1 MGSMSLC
8 RASLPVIVLLVLAT
22 TGCEEK
28 KPARTAPPA
37 AAQAPT
43 IAEAP
48 APPQPEKPP
57 EPKPDPVAKLLAQA
71 ENEYA
76 AGQANY
82 KAGHLEAAKA
92 NFDRAVDLLMQGPV
106 DINSDE
112 RVRATFDKI
121 VDEIHKLE
129 IAAFQQGDGFA
140 EQRAEPAPIDEASEM
155 TFPADP
161 ETTAKAVQELRET
174 RSDIP
179 LVINEYVAGY
189 INFFTNTTKGRNTV
203 ISAWKRGGRYKDMII
218 RIMAEEG
225 VPQDL
230 FHLAQ
235 AESGFKP
242 TAVSRAA
249 ARGMWQF
256 MHYTAPIYGLKRNWW
271 VDERQDPEKATR
283 AAARHLKD
291 LYNQFGDWWLAMAA
305 YNSGAGN
312 VQRGVQRTGYADF
325 WELYKR
331 NVLPNETKNYVP
343 IIIAMTIVAKNAAQY
358 GFTDIDTEPPLEA
371 DVVTTDY
378 ALDLRL
384 VAEAIDVPVETL
396 AELNPALLRM
406 MTPRDTEYEL
416 KLPAGAKEKFE
427 SAIGAIPR
435 DKRVAWRYHK
445 VIAGDTLAAIARKYR
460 TTTRA
465 IAEANNLEDEDISA
479 GGKLIIPMSSNQ
491 STSIAAGAY
500 SRKPTRYKVRKG
512 DTVLSIADD
521 FGVPADKLRKWNRI
535 KGSSLRAGRTLVIY
549 KPLAPGTSEP
559 KSPSKSAKAKR
570 PTKTSSGSSQLAKR
584 SGKNN

>member
-1 MGSMSLC
+1 MGDVQYGHRPFFCMRRRYHSP
-8 RASLPVIVLLVLAT
+8 LPDRVLSANYYSPTHVQVRKMDGMTLRLAVVPACLGIVLAV

-28 KPARTAPPA
+28 KPVKATPPK
-37 AAQAPT
+37 AAQAPA
-43 IAEAP
+43 IVAPP
-48 APPQPEKPP
+48 APPPP
-57 EPKPDPVAKLLAQA
+57 VKATEPARVDPVQVLLDQAQH
-71 ENEYA
+71 EYE

-92 NFDRAVDLLMQGPV
+92 NFDRAVSMMMQSPL
-106 DINSDE
+106 DIRSDE
-112 RVRATFDKI
+112 RLRATFDKI
-121 VDEIHKLE
+121 VDGINALE
-129 IAAFQQGDGFA
+129 IAAFQQGDGFT
-140 EQRAEPAPIDEASEM
+140 EQQSERAPIDEANET

-161 ETTAKAVQELRET
+161 ETTAKAERELRDT

-203 ISAWKRGGRYKDMII
+203 IGAWQRGGRYKEMIL
-218 RIMAEEG
+218 RILEEEG
-225 VPQDL
+225 VPRDL

-256 MHYTAPIYGLKRNWW
+256 MHYTAPLYGLQRNWW

-291 LYNQFGDWWLAMAA
+291 LYNQFGDWLLAMAA

-358 GFTDIDTEPPLEA
+358 GFTDIATEPPVPM
-371 DVVTTDY
+371 DVVKTDY

-384 VAEAIDVPVETL
+384 AAEAIDVPVETL
-396 AELNPALLRM
+396 AELNPSLLRM
-406 MTPRDTEYEL
+406 MTPRDQEYSL
-416 KLPAGAKEKFE
+416 KLPAGTAEKFT
-427 SAIGAIPR
+427 SAIAAIPR
-435 DKRVAWRYHK
+435 D
-445 VIAGDTLAAIARKYR
+445 
-460 TTTRA
+460 
-465 IAEANNLEDEDISA
+465 
-479 GGKLIIPMSSNQ
+479 
-491 STSIAAGAY
+491 
-500 SRKPTRYKVRKG
+500 
-512 DTVLSIADD
+512 
-521 FGVPADKLRKWNRI
+521 
-535 KGSSLRAGRTLVIY
+535 
-549 KPLAPGTSEP
+549 
-559 KSPSKSAKAKR
+559 
-570 PTKTSSGSSQLAKR
+570 
-584 SGKNN
+584 

>member
-1 MGSMSLC
+1 MQ
-8 RASLPVIVLLVLAT
+8 VLLDQ
-22 TGCEEK
+22 
-28 KPARTAPPA
+28 
-37 AAQAPT
+37 AQR
-43 IAEAP
+43 
-48 APPQPEKPP
+48 
-57 EPKPDPVAKLLAQA
+57 
-71 ENEYA
+71 EYE

-92 NFDRAVDLLMQGPV
+92 NFDRAVTMMMQSPL
-106 DINSDE
+106 DIRSDE
-112 RVRATFDKI
+112 RLRATFDKI
-121 VDEIHKLE
+121 VDGINALE
-129 IAAFQQGDGFA
+129 IAAFQQGDGFT
-140 EQRAEPAPIDEASEM
+140 EQQAEPAPIDEANET

-161 ETTAKAVQELRET
+161 ETTAKAERELRDT

-203 ISAWKRGGRYKDMII
+203 IGAWQRGGRYKGMIL
-218 RIMAEEG
+218 RVLEEEG
-225 VPQDL
+225 VPRDL

-256 MHYTAPIYGLKRNWW
+256 MHYTAPLYGLQRNWW

-325 WELYKR
+325 WELYRR

-343 IIIAMTIVAKNAAQY
+343 IIIAMTIVAKNAEQY
-358 GFTDIDTEPPLEA
+358 GFTDIATEPPVPV
-371 DVVTTDY
+371 DVVKTDY

-384 VAEAIDVPVETL
+384 AAEAIDVQVETQ
-396 AELNPALLRM
+396 ADLNPSLLRM
-406 MTPRDTEYEL
+406 VTPRDQEYDL
-416 KLPAGAKEKFE
+416 KLPAGTAEKFK
-427 SAIGAIPR
+427 SAIAAIPR

-445 VIAGDTLAAIARKYR
+445 VTSGDTLAGIARRYR
-460 TTTRA
+460 TTAAA
-465 IAEANNLEDEDISA
+465 ISEANNLADADIAADE
-479 GGKLIIPMSSNQ
+479 KLVIPMSGGSSG
-491 STSIAAGAY
+491 STASATAY
-500 SRKPTRYKVRKG
+500 SRRPTRYRVRKG

-535 KGSSLRAGRTLVIY
+535 KGTSLRAGRTLVIY
-549 KPLAPGTSEP
+549 KPLAPGTVEP
-559 KSPSKSAKAKR
+559 KVAAKSAPKKSTKATGG
-570 PTKTSSGSSQLAKR
+570 TKAGRLQR
-584 SGKNN
+584 